1 MKSSIEFNIQD
12 NPNKLTKEKPVFE
25 PKYQMTNAYDKVVKE
40 FVGSNKQI
48 QNGSSIGHI
57 KNQLSENNTFN
68 RKDFST
74 LNNKEKKI
82 LDYNPNLS
90 QEAIKKRVEQINE
103 SKQKELDDKSKEYQ
117 IKVGSNSRET
127 YFNNLNSNIFN
138 SKEREKVN
146 KNFKPQ
152 TKETKTKEEVKGQEE
167 LSKENTIKAK
177 PQSDLQGWTN
187 TADWR
192 NANTNN
198 HFNLK
203 EE

>member
-25 PKYQMTNAYDKVVKE
+25 PKYQVTNAYDKLVKE
-40 FVGSNKQI
+40 FVGSNKQT

-57 KNQLSENNTFN
+57 KNQLSKNNTFN

-82 LDYNPNLS
+82 LDNNPNLS

-103 SKQKELDDKSKEYQ
+103 NKQKEVEDRSKEYQ
-117 IKVGSNSRET
+117 SKVGSNSRET

-138 SKEREKVN
+138 CKEREEVN
-146 KNFKPQ
+146 KRFKPQ
-152 TKETKTKEEVKGQEE
+152 TQTKTIEEVKGPEE
-167 LSKENTIKAK
+167 SSTENKIKAK

-187 TADWR
+187 NADWR